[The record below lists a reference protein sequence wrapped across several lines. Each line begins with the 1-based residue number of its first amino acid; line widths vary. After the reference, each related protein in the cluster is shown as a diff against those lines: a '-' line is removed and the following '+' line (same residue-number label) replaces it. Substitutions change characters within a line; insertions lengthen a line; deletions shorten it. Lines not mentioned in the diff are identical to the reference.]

1 MVSLPM
7 ALLVMFAAAQDPP
20 AQPPVADPHADV
32 QPVYVPQRV
41 YDTQR
46 QAFTDFEVMLADLAR
61 ADVVFVGEQHGDRHT
76 HRLEAAILAG
86 LLRRGAAVTLS
97 LEMFERDAQPALDE
111 YLQGERS
118 EADFLAGSR
127 PWPRYASDYRPL
139 VEMARAHQW
148 PVLASNVPRR
158 LAQDVAKGGR
168 EVIDALSE
176 ADRALVAR
184 DLQCPEDT
192 YFTRFVETMGSHPVA
207 GEDKEATEARML
219 RYYWSQCIKDETM
232 AESIAAAV
240 EGAVEGAGER
250 RGPVVHYNGA
260 FHSDFGLGAAERVR
274 RRLPE
279 RRVVVLSIL
288 PVADLD
294 VLAPEG
300 EDLNRANYL
309 VFTTK

>member
-1 MVSLPM
+1 MGGMIP
-7 ALLVMFAAAQDPP
+7 LLVAAFAVLAVQDPP
-20 AQPPVADPHADV
+20 APAPHPPV
-32 QPVYVPQRV
+32 QGVYVPQRV
-41 YDTQR
+41 FDTQR
-46 QAFTDFEVMLADLAR
+46 GAFTDFEAMLADLAR
-61 ADVVFVGEQHGDRHT
+61 ADVVIVGEQHGDPNT

-86 LLRRGAAVTLS
+86 LLRRGADVTVS
-97 LEMFERDAQPALDE
+97 LEMFERDAQAALDE
-111 YLQGERS
+111 YLKGERS
-118 EADFLAGSR
+118 EEDFLAASR
-127 PWPRYASDYRPL
+127 PWPRYAGDYRPL
-139 VEMARAHQW
+139 VEMARAHDW

-158 LAQDVAKGGR
+158 LAQVVAKEGR
-168 EVIDALSE
+168 EIIDTLSE
-176 ADRALVAR
+176 TDRGYIAR
-184 DLQCPEDT
+184 DLQCPEDA
-192 YFTRFVETMGSHPVA
+192 YYTRFVETMGSHPVA
-207 GEDKEATEARML
+207 GEGKDETEARML

-240 EGAVEGAGER
+240 EGAGER
-250 RGPVVHYNGA
+250 RGPVVHYNGS

-294 VLAPEG
+294 ALAPEG